1 MIDWALKT
9 NGQRTYLPILK
20 ISHHFVWQ
28 FKKSRRQRLMDK
40 RAVQN
45 VSRAKTDQ
53 AKLGGL
59 RVDEADIARLS
70 QEAVDFFFCA
80 LSQDSVVDVLRD
92 VENVENAIGFGLAVT
107 RPEFAVDDPTSVRVL
122 LFSFVVPFFL
132 F

>member
-1 MIDWALKT
+1 
-9 NGQRTYLPILK
+9 
-20 ISHHFVWQ
+20 
-28 FKKSRRQRLMDK
+28 MDK

-45 VSRAKTDQ
+45 VSRAKADQ

-122 LFSFVVPFFL
+122 LFSFVVPFFFFFL
-132 F
+132 NNV